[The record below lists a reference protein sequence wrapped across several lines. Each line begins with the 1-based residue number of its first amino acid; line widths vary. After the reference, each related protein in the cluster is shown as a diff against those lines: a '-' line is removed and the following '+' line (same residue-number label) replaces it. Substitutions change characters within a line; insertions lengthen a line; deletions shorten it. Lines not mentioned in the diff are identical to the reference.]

1 MFINSTIVNRNREI
15 KKVVIQY
22 VSILFFCIRIGGS
35 LYCIGDRYPMD
46 DFMFYSTSIYEVEMQ

>member
-1 MFINSTIVNRNREI
+1 MKFV
-15 KKVVIQY
+15 KY

-46 DFMFYSTSIYEVEMQ
+46 DFMLYSPVEYEVGM